1 MECKYQQIC
10 GGCPLRNLSTAEYQN
25 GKTAHFNSLLAVIKQ
40 KDIPQ
45 GRPFFI
51 ADGTR
56 RRAEF
61 TFRCH
66 KGTVAFG
73 FNQRQSHEIADIEN
87 CLLLTPKINSVLKAT
102 KNFVTDLCHI
112 KTGTPNKG
120 KSKNKKNA
128 SSQLTSGDVLLTETD
143 NGLDILLTI
152 DTKIELEQR
161 LLICEFANSSPHII
175 RISARCPNGAP
186 ETIIAKSRP
195 YVTIGNQRVFIPGGM
210 FLQASSAGEQ
220 ALTQTVLRYIDNTEG
235 SIADL
240 FCGVGTFS
248 YPLAANPRNKITAL
262 DSSAEL
268 LDGFLQTVNAGM
280 IHNIEISKRNLFKY
294 PLDCDE
300 LKKFDVVIFDP
311 PRAGAAAQVAK
322 LSALPVAE
330 RPQKIIA
337 VSCNPHTFINDA
349 NMLIAGGYTI
359 KEITLVDQF
368 VYANHFELVALFM

>member
-112 KTGTPNKG
+112 KPALQITEKA
-120 KSKNKKNA
+120 KKKN
-128 SSQLTSGDVLLTETD
+128 TPPHNLLPEMFCSPKPITD
-143 NGLDILLTI
+143 
-152 DTKIELEQR
+152 
-161 LLICEFANSSPHII
+161 LIF
-175 RISARCPNGAP
+175 
-186 ETIIAKSRP
+186 
-195 YVTIGNQRVFIPGGM
+195 F
-210 FLQASSAGEQ
+210 
-220 ALTQTVLRYIDNTEG
+220 
-235 SIADL
+235 
-240 FCGVGTFS
+240 
-248 YPLAANPRNKITAL
+248 
-262 DSSAEL
+262 
-268 LDGFLQTVNAGM
+268 
-280 IHNIEISKRNLFKY
+280 
-294 PLDCDE
+294 
-300 LKKFDVVIFDP
+300 
-311 PRAGAAAQVAK
+311 
-322 LSALPVAE
+322 
-330 RPQKIIA
+330 
-337 VSCNPHTFINDA
+337 
-349 NMLIAGGYTI
+349 
-359 KEITLVDQF
+359 
-368 VYANHFELVALFM
+368 